1 MAKGARVLLPA
12 EHGSW
17 SLMLTPFLIGAGV
30 AWVAGHETSGLAL
43 TLALVAVLALFLA
56 RQPLATWLCART
68 RAPDK
73 AAEALRWGVATS
85 GIAALAGLGLLA
97 LGRGAILWLA
107 VPAAAVLAVTLAMS
121 SWLGPR
127 RLATEL
133 AGVAGLALA
142 APAAYVA
149 GTGGIGLTAA
159 GVWAVSALHG
169 ALSVLY
175 VRLRIHQ
182 RHERVSR
189 AEGAWVV
196 AAHLLG
202 AAAVLA
208 GIQTGWLPALLAL
221 PFGLLLPRAAV
232 AAWRNPPLESV
243 RRFGFTEMALA
254 LCFAALAIFAY
265 AREY

>member
-56 RQPLATWLCART
+56 RQPLATWLRART
-68 RAPDK
+68 RAPEA
-73 AAEALRWGVATS
+73 AAEAFRWGLAMLVV
-85 GIAALAGLGLLA
+85 AALTGLGLLA
-97 LGRGAILWLA
+97 LGRGVVLWLA
-107 VPAAAVLAVTLAMS
+107 LPAAMLLAVTLAMS

-149 GTGGIGLTAA
+149 GTGALDATAA
-159 GVWAVSALHG
+159 GVWAISALYSG
-169 ALSVLY
+169 LSVVY
-175 VRLRIHQ
+175 VRLRLHQ
-182 RHERVSR
+182 RNERVSR
-189 AEGAWVV
+189 GEGIWVV
-196 AAHLLG
+196 VAHLLG
-202 AAAVLA
+202 GAAVLA
-208 GIQTGWLPALLAL
+208 GIRAGWLPALLAL
-221 PFGLLLPRAAV
+221 PFGLMAARAAV